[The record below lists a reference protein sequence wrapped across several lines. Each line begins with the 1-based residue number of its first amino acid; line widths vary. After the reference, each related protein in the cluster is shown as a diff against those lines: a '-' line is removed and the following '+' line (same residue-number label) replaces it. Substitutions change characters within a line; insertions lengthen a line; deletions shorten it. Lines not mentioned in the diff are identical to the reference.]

1 MPCCSFSK
9 EGALPISCVWLGVQ
23 LRDSSALR
31 YPIWLWQ
38 VSSPLRLQQKEMYA
52 SSSVILVQAPHLSM
66 VSLSLQGWDVDLYD
80 AFPSAVG
87 NKSYQRAGNIQKK
100 PTDKKSSRTTWLVL
114 WASYFHLEV
123 FIFRA
128 TEKQVVSNL
137 WSPDTALLP
146 KGSPNHAG

>member
-23 LRDSSALR
+23 LRDSSALDIPSDCDR
-31 YPIWLWQ
+31 FLPPSGSSRRKCMPAAQLFWCKPHIWAWCHCPCKAEMLICMMHFLLLWEI
-38 VSSPLRLQQKEMYA
+38 KA
-52 SSSVILVQAPHLSM
+52 TKGLVT
-66 VSLSLQGWDVDLYD
+66 Y
-80 AFPSAVG
+80 
-87 NKSYQRAGNIQKK
+87 KKK